1 MAILID
7 PKKSKPAKISTVPLV
22 TLKEGVVFPNTDAV
36 LSFGRPVSV
45 AGVNKATATEGLIC
59 LVSQKSP
66 DMDQP
71 TMQDIYKI
79 GTLCQI
85 EKAMPINDEIHA
97 IVHGITRVMI
107 NDLKIE
113 TDQSLVAEVL
123 ELPDVYDEN
132 DELKA
137 LVNHVVVLVK
147 KAVSLGKSNIEVPVF
162 MRIVNS
168 ATPAVVIDQV
178 ASVLRLKNEEKQSLL
193 EITDLRL
200 RLEKIIEQL
209 NQEIK
214 VLELEKKIASKT
226 QRKMDKSMKE
236 AILRERMRTIQKEL
250 GEDDEDG
257 EIAQLR
263 RKLLKAKLPL
273 EARKKAMKELKRLA
287 AISIHNPEAGYLR
300 TWIETMAEIPWSK
313 SSKSKVS
320 LEKAVR
326 VLREDHYGLRE
337 VKERILEYLAVLQL
351 RGSSPIQKEHN
362 KKTKTNVVPTII
374 CFVGPPGVGK
384 TSVGRSIAHA
394 TGRKFVRLAL
404 GGIRD
409 EAEIRGHRRTYVGA
423 MPGRIVQA
431 LIDAGTNNPVIML
444 DEIDKIGADYRGDPS
459 AALLEVLDP
468 EQNHTFT
475 DHYVDTAI
483 DLSKVLFITTANVLD
498 TVPPALLDRLEVIR
512 FAGYTEDEKIS
523 IARKHLLSKQLEAN
537 ALKNTDVEMTDEAME
552 YIVKYHTREAG
563 VRHLERLIAKI
574 FRKVAKKVALKSDT
588 KRPVVVT
595 EEKVAKYLGPR
606 EFTHTLAEEKDSIG
620 ISTGLAYTSVG
631 GDILFIEVALMD
643 GRGQI
648 ILTGKLGEVMKESAK
663 AALSYVRSR
672 AKQLG
677 INPKVFKNT
686 DVHIHVPE
694 GAVPKDGPSAGA
706 AITTALVSAFTKRKT
721 DRLIGM
727 TGEVTLRGR
736 VTEIGG
742 VKEKVIAG
750 HRAGLKEI
758 ILPIDNKKNI
768 VDVPSR
774 VRKDIKFHFVE
785 NMDDVLKLALKA

>member
-1 MAILID
+1 MAIIID
-7 PKKSKPAKISTVPLV
+7 PKKNTPAKISLVPLV

-45 AGVNKATATEGLIC
+45 AGVNKATASEGMIC
-59 LVSQKSP
+59 LVSQKRA
-66 DMDQP
+66 DVDQP
-71 TMQDIYKI
+71 SMDDIYRI

-97 IVHGITRVMI
+97 IVHGVTRVMV
-107 NDLKIE
+107 NDLKVE
-113 TDQSLVAEVL
+113 EDQSLTAEVL
-123 ELPDVYDEN
+123 ELPDTFEDS

-168 ATPAVVIDQV
+168 AAPTVVLDQV
-178 ASVLRLKNEEKQSLL
+178 ASVLKLKNDEKQELL
-193 EITDLRL
+193 EITDLRI
-200 RLEKIIEQL
+200 RLEKVIEYL

-214 VLELEKKIASKT
+214 VLELEKKIANKT
-226 QRKMDKSMKE
+226 QRKMDKTMKE

-257 EIAQLR
+257 ELSQLR
-263 RKLLKAKLPL
+263 MKLLKAKLPL

-300 TWIETMAEIPWSK
+300 TWLETMADIPWSK

-320 LEKAVR
+320 LDKAVR
-326 VLREDHYGLRE
+326 VLREDHYGLKE

-351 RGSSPIQKEHN
+351 RGGDVSEKE
-362 KKTKTNVVPTII
+362 KGKPAKTNVVPTII

-475 DHYVDTAI
+475 DHYIDTAI

-498 TVPPALLDRLEVIR
+498 TVPAALLDRLEVIR

-523 IARKHLLSKQLEAN
+523 IAKRHLLPKQLDAN
-537 ALKNTDVEMTDEAME
+537 ALKETDVEIADDALEF
-552 YIVKYHTREAG
+552 IVKYYTREAG
-563 VRHLERLIAKI
+563 VRNLERLVAKI
-574 FRKVAKKVALKSDT
+574 FRKVAKKIALKPEI
-588 KRPVVVT
+588 KRPVMIT
-595 EEKVAKYLGPR
+595 QEKVEKYLGPR
-606 EFTHTLAEEKDSIG
+606 EFTHTLAEEHDSVG
-620 ISTGLAYTSVG
+620 ISTGLAYTTVG
-631 GDILFIEVALMD
+631 GDILFIEVALME

-672 AKQLG
+672 AKELG

-758 ILPIDNKKNI
+758 ILPADNKKNL
-768 VDVPSR
+768 VDVPNK
-774 VRKDIKFHFVE
+774 VRKEIKFHFVE
-785 NMDDVLKLALKA
+785 NMDDVLRLALKA